1 MLDADVAAPSI
12 GLRLVADENE
22 ELAAFAEWSTSYH
35 SGGVTLPAFF
45 VKPPG
50 EGPFPAVVFHHG
62 SGGLLGAARAGAEAF
77 VDMGYAVMLAV
88 RRGHSGA
95 PGVFWG
101 TRVTEPWGS
110 PAMGPQLVDALEDEC
125 DDALAALAW
134 TKEHPDVDADRVAMV
149 GSSYGGV
156 IVMLAAQRGAAFRA
170 GVSFAGPS
178 ITWPDAP
185 ALQDVLLEAMR
196 TTEVPLFLLQ
206 AADDVH
212 LAPSYALGS
221 ELARS
226 GKPHEVRIYGAI
238 GESPGDGHG
247 IFNKAVDL
255 WRPDVERFLS
265 RWT

>member
-1 MLDADVAAPSI
+1 MV
-12 GLRLVADENE
+12 DEDE
-22 ELAAFAEWSTSYH
+22 ELTAFAEWSTSYR
-35 SGGVTLPAFF
+35 SGGLTLPAFF
-45 VKPPG
+45 VTPPG

-62 SGGLLGAARAGAEAF
+62 SAGLFAAARVGAEAL

-88 RRGHSGA
+88 RRGHNGA
-95 PGVFWG
+95 PGVFWE
-101 TRVTEPWGS
+101 TRVTAPWGS
-110 PAMGPQLVDALEDEC
+110 PEMGPQLIDALEDEC

-134 TKEHPDVDADRVAMV
+134 TKDHPDVDADRVAMV

-156 IVMLAAQRGAAFRA
+156 MVMLAARRHAAFRA

-212 LAPSYALGS
+212 LTPSYVLGG

-226 GKPHEVRIYGAI
+226 GKAHEVRIYGAI
-238 GESPGDGHG
+238 GENPGDGHG
-247 IFNKAVDL
+247 LFNKAVNL
-255 WRPDVERFLS
+255 WRSDIERFLA
-265 RWT
+265 RWI

>member
-35 SGGVTLPAFF
+35 SGVVTLPAFF
-45 VKPPG
+45 VTPPG

-95 PGVFWG
+95 PGGFWG
-101 TRVTEPWGS
+101 TMVTEPWGS

-149 GSSYGGV
+149 GS
-156 IVMLAAQRGAAFRA
+156 
-170 GVSFAGPS
+170 
-178 ITWPDAP
+178 
-185 ALQDVLLEAMR
+185 
-196 TTEVPLFLLQ
+196 
-206 AADDVH
+206 H

-226 GKPHEVRIYGAI
+226 GK
-238 GESPGDGHG
+238 
-247 IFNKAVDL
+247 
-255 WRPDVERFLS
+255 
-265 RWT
+265 